1 MDIEFEAT
9 REPTIFNSLLMCLF
23 VGILLFIA
31 LLYRQSELSLLAF
44 LVLLVIIATKI
55 WSGMSH
61 YRMFYKVSVDK
72 QRVFPDEIFTL
83 ETTVKN
89 AKLLPI
95 RIQIQWAPG
104 SALSRVGGDGP
115 LFRQEAS
122 LLWYQRVQLQANI
135 VARRRGVYSVGA
147 HSLRAGDLLGFFE
160 IEKKPQ
166 DTVNILVYPR
176 LVPLKALKLPIR
188 ELFGLPGAK
197 SLVKDPIYILG
208 TRDYQ
213 PSAPSRHIHWK
224 ASARHLK
231 LQEKIFE
238 PSEQGKILIALEVN
252 SFQKKADKDSFEST
266 LEVIASLAVQLY
278 AKGCAVGLVTN
289 GVLTGPVVANA
300 ATTRSPG
307 QLPAI
312 LEILARLQMVPKNDL
327 EPILRRSLE
336 TSRGFSCAYFSYSPG
351 KVESGMLNYCR
362 ERSIPIHFFVCHREP
377 TSKAIW
383 QNSQTKVYPLD
394 EIRIQENRPV

>member
-1 MDIEFEAT
+1 MDIEIEET
-9 REPTIFNSLLMCLF
+9 REPTIFNSLLMCFF

-31 LLYRQSELSLLAF
+31 LLYRQSELSLLSF
-44 LVLLVIIATKI
+44 LVLLVIITTKI
-55 WSGMSH
+55 WSAMSH
-61 YRMFYKVSVDK
+61 YRMSYKVSVDK
-72 QRVFPDEIFTL
+72 QRVFPDETFTL
-83 ETTVKN
+83 EATVKN

-95 RIQIQWAPG
+95 RVRIQWAPG
-104 SALSRVGGDGP
+104 SALSRVGEDKP

-122 LLWYQRVQLQANI
+122 LLWYQQIKLKADI
-135 VARRRGVYSVGA
+135 VARRRGVYPLGA
-147 HSLRAGDLLGFFE
+147 HSLGAGDLLGFFE
-160 IEKKPQ
+160 IEKKPR

-176 LVPLKALKLPIR
+176 LVPLKAVKLPIR

-224 ASARHLK
+224 ASARHLR

-238 PSEQGKILIALEVN
+238 PSEQGKILIALEVE
-252 SFQKKADKDSFEST
+252 SFQKKSDKDAFERT
-266 LEVIASLAVQLY
+266 LEAIASLAVQLY
-278 AKGCAVGLVTN
+278 AKGCAVGLATN
-289 GVLTGPVVANA
+289 GILTGGVFANP

-327 EPILRRSLE
+327 EPILRRSLK
-336 TSRGFSCAYFSYSPG
+336 TSRGFSCAYFSYSTG
-351 KVESGMLNYCR
+351 RVESGMLNYCR
-362 ERSIPIHFFVCHREP
+362 ERSIPIRFFVCHREP
-377 TSKAIW
+377 TPRANW
-383 QNSQTKVYPLD
+383 QNSWTKEYPLD
-394 EIRIQENRPV
+394 EICIQENRPV